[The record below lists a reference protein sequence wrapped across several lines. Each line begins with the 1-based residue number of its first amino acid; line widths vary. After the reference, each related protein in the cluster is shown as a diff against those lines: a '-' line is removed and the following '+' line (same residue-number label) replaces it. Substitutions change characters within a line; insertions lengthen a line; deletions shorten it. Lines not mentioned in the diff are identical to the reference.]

1 MCLHVILWFTSEV
14 SSPNDSKLLPWLKNS
29 NLASNLR
36 QVGSL
41 LTFLCTNHKHAW
53 TVLLRQHVPSI
64 LNGFLLFRFF
74 PCLLHMSTLRGKTY
88 VWMKES
94 CKSNLSVFRQGAP
107 TTPGCSL
114 PPAKS
119 PSKHSPSNTHSNP
132 TRPTSDGRR
141 LWAVCVW
148 FTGGVVK
155 PRAPLFTL
163 IQYEKLPTK

>member
-132 TRPTSDGRR
+132 TRPTSGTAADFELSVFDSR
-141 LWAVCVW
+141 
-148 FTGGVVK
+148 GVSSS
-155 PRAPLFTL
+155 RGLHFSL
-163 IQYEKLPTK
+163 